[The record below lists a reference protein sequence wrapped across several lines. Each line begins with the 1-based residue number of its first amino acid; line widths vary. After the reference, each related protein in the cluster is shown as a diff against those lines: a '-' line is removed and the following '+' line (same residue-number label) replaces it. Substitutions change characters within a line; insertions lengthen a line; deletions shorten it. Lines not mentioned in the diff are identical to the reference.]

1 MSEAAAPAPAEIG
14 PPYMSDA
21 ELAALRGWLRGGARH
36 YGEFG
41 MGGSTLEA
49 VRAGF
54 DTIVAVDTDK
64 RWVQGVRAH
73 REVAPLIRA
82 GRAAAL
88 HGDIGPT
95 REWGN
100 PLDDTQARRWPRYIQ
115 AFWAE
120 WAKRGLQPDLVLVDG
135 RFRVSCAI
143 SALLARDGDAAGL
156 RVMVHDMLPQR
167 MGSYGPI
174 LDFFEPEVQVESL
187 WLLRPRPLPA
197 RSALLVGFL
206 SRLTDIP

>member
-1 MSEAAAPAPAEIG
+1 LSEVAPAEIG
-14 PPYMSDA
+14 PPHMSEA
-21 ELAALRGWLRGGARH
+21 ELAAFRGWLRAGARL

-49 VRAGF
+49 ARAGF
-54 DTIVAVDTDK
+54 DGIVAVDSDK
-64 RWVQGVRAH
+64 RWVQSVRAH
-73 REVAPLIRA
+73 REIAPLIRE
-82 GRAAAL
+82 GRVAAL

-100 PLDDTQARRWPRYIQ
+100 PLDDSQARRWPRYVQ

-120 WAKRGLQPDLVLVDG
+120 WARRGQQPGLVLVDG
-135 RFRVSCAI
+135 RFRVACAL
-143 SALLARDGDAAGL
+143 STLLARDGDAGDL
-156 RVMVHDMLPQR
+156 RVMVHDMLPER

-174 LDFFEPEVQVESL
+174 LDFFEPEAQAGSL
-187 WLLRPRPLPA
+187 WLLRPKPLPGRA
-197 RSALLVGFL
+197 ALLTGFL